1 MIKELKE
8 EIIKQLNSAGYY
20 KIIIIKEDKK
30 KEVNNLINELEKEY
44 KLDLSEGITYNLE
57 EDEITITIYNRDKLI
72 IK

>member
-8 EIIKQLNSAGYY
+8 EIIKQLNSVGYY
-20 KIIIIKEDKK
+20 KIIIKEDKK

-57 EDEITITIYNRDKLI
+57 EDELTITIYNRDKLI

>member
-8 EIIKQLNSAGYY
+8 EIIKQLNSVGYY
-20 KIIIIKEDKK
+20 KIIIKEDKK
-30 KEVNNLINELEKEY
+30 KEVNKLINELEKEY
-44 KLDLSEGITYNLE
+44 QLDLAEGLQYNLE

>member
-20 KIIIIKEDKK
+20 KIVIKEDKK

>member
-8 EIIKQLNSAGYY
+8 EIIKQLNSVGYY
-20 KIIIIKEDKK
+20 KIVIKEDKK
-30 KEVNNLINELEKEY
+30 REVNNLINELEKEY

>member
-8 EIIKQLNSAGYY
+8 EIIKQLNSVGYY
-20 KIIIIKEDKK
+20 KIIIKEDKK

-44 KLDLSEGITYNLE
+44 KLYLSEGITYNLE